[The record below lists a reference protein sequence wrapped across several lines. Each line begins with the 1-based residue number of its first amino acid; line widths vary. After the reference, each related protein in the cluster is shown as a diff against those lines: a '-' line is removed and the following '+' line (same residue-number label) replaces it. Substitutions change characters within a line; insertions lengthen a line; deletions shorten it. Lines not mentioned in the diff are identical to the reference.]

1 MNSRMARHFIAVLV
15 CAVVLGACGGGDSV
29 QVIDRGPSERMVIV
43 GTGAPADTQ
52 GQNNDFYLDAQAL
65 MLYGP
70 RTNGQWPQ
78 PPVALRGPA
87 GADGQDGQDGQDG
100 TDGSRILSGNGPP
113 AEALGIDGDFY
124 LDLSTTHLYGPKTVG
139 TWPSGGLSLIGATG
153 AQGPAGPQGPG
164 GSALFSIRWNI
175 GDNTSFGAGTYY
187 LNPTGINSTLRYPVL
202 LPHACT
208 QARLQVA
215 TFGTPTAG
223 NSFAFS
229 VLHTPGPDLLSANT
243 APVAGLACTITET
256 ARSCDV
262 EATVSLQ
269 QGAAIE
275 VRLVGTQS
283 METMTPKGGWAIGF
297 TCQ

>member
-1 MNSRMARHFIAVLV
+1 MNGRMARHFMAVLV
-15 CAVVLGACGGGDSV
+15 CAALVGACGGGDSV
-29 QVIDRGPSERMVIV
+29 QVVDRSPSERMVIV

-70 RTNGQWPQ
+70 RTNGQWPL
-78 PPVALRGPA
+78 PPVSLTGPA
-87 GADGQDGQDGQDG
+87 GADGQDG

-113 AEALGIDGDFY
+113 SGALGVDGDFY
-124 LDLSTTHLYGPKTVG
+124 LDLSTTHLFGPKAAG
-139 TWPSGGLSLIGATG
+139 TWPPDGIALIGATG

-164 GSALFSIRWNI
+164 GSASFSIQWNI
-175 GDNTSFGAGTYY
+175 GHNTSFGAGTYFVNPIG
-187 LNPTGINSTLRYPVL
+187 LNNAVRYPVL
-202 LPHACT
+202 LPRACT

-243 APVAGLACTITET
+243 APVDGLACTITET

-275 VRLVGTQS
+275 LRLVGTQS
-283 METMTPKGGWAIGF
+283 MESMTPQGGWAIGF
-297 TCQ
+297 TCH